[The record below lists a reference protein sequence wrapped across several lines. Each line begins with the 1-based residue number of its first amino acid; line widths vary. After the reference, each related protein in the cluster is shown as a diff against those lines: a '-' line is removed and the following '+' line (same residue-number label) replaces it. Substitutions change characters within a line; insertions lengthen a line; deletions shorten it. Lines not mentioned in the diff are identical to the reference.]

1 MFFLSVL
8 ALSII
13 PYSYADWE
21 TPSLFQVQISLAL
34 GTISYSYADWEAER
48 HADWCQELADE
59 LTGYDV
65 VPLAKLCSYE
75 SLCNNFEPTLSDA
88 RAVLEDDYIT
98 QKFLDMNPPL
108 TLDNTYEGYVGHRI
122 IWIMYDDR
130 YFYPKLIINF
140 DQCANLDSYVYKTS
154 ESEQVKVRYPIGN
167 ESRKNLDRYNDDRY
181 EIIKTIL
188 GRHPPPDI
196 QVSEFGKPLDE
207 TNCNGK
213 DHELYVRNGDSL
225 ICASPQAHAMMVE
238 RGLDVRHPP
247 PDETNCNGK
256 DHELYVRN
264 GDSLICASPQAYAM
278 MVERGLDVRPA

>member
-1 MFFLSVL
+1 MSVL

-21 TPSLFQVQISLAL
+21 
-34 GTISYSYADWEAER
+34 AER
-48 HADWCQELADE
+48 HADECQVIADR
-59 LTGYDV
+59 LTKYDV
-65 VPLAKLCSYE
+65 VPRAELCHYE
-75 SLCNNFEPTLSDA
+75 NFCKDVQVTVSSSGG
-88 RAVLEDDYIT
+88 VLEDDYIT
-98 QKFLDMNPPL
+98 QKFLDTNPLISLEIPKV
-108 TLDNTYEGYVGHRI
+108 DHRTHFFHFFT
-122 IWIMYDDR
+122 WYLYHDH
-130 YFYPKLIINF
+130 
-140 DQCANLDSYVYKTS
+140 DSYPQLSVSFDMCGNITQYYYKHG
-154 ESEQVKVRYPIGN
+154 ENELFDARYPTVDTQEKIAN
-167 ESRKNLDRYNDDRY
+167 FEDDRY
-181 EIIKTIL
+181 EIIKAIL

-264 GDSLICASPQAYAM
+264 GDSLICTSPQTYAM